1 MIGKLAVICLLVVA
15 LRPTGILAADLSA
28 LYADAELGE
37 RKARYEPRIRW
48 NFENLILGSL
58 TPAERSKLGEV
69 RLVLPLR
76 GQGALR
82 GHPMAYYA
90 GGKTVVVPIMSVKFF
105 DDLTL
110 AFAYFSTKGLNLEP
124 VADYVGMLKYRSAAD
139 IGGRFPPPLEAL
151 GLSYD
156 IWKTD
161 KKVDDVSQQA
171 LKSGLVWIMAH
182 ELGHISHGH
191 RGYAD
196 IRADDAQRQEAA
208 ADAFANRIMR
218 RIGVPPIG
226 MPIFFTA
233 MAHLEPSRG
242 DFQSNDAWTKYL
254 STKATH
260 PLTADR
266 MVRWRTN
273 CLPGLAISRQTTPI
287 WRAVYAS
294 SSLLPITLGRSGA
307 FWPTLIFNAP

>member
-82 GHPMAYYA
+82 GHPMAFYA

-124 VADYVGMLKYRSAAD
+124 VADYVGMLKYHSAAD

-294 SSLLPITLGRSGA
+294 SSLLPITLADREHFGR
-307 FWPTLIFNAP
+307 P